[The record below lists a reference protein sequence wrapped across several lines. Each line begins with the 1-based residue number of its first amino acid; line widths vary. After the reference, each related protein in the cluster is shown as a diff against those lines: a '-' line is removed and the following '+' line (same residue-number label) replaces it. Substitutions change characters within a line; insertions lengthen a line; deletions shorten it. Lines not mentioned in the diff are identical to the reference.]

1 MGMLAVVEG
10 AIAEVEA
17 VVAGLDAAT
26 LTGPDAAALTAV
38 FVRGERL
45 CGAGKTLVAGRA
57 ADTSVWRQAGDR
69 SAAHWLARQSGT
81 TVGSAAATLD
91 TAARMDRLP
100 GTDAAFRAG
109 RLSETQAR
117 EITSAAASRPQA
129 EDQLL
134 QVAQRD
140 TVQGLREACRAVTAG
155 DRSDEAARMAAIHR
169 GRYFKH
175 WLDPDGAGRLDAR
188 MTPDALAQVV
198 AQVEARTPAIFDQA
212 RAEGRREP
220 YHAYQADALVALA
233 RGGQPDQENRSG
245 GGPSVA
251 IRVLADHAAL
261 IRGRAE
267 PGETCE
273 IAGIGPVPVATV
285 KTMMA
290 DAYLAVV
297 VTDGV
302 DVYTVA
308 HLGRTVTAHQR
319 TALEVRDRECV
330 IPGCHQT
337 SHLEIDHVDGWAQTG
352 ITKLDRLARLCHFH
366 HAQKTYDGYRLE
378 GTPGHWTWNP
388 PDGTQVQPPPE
399 PVGQPPVAPSPGG
412 YTSGA
417 NQLPVRLPASGSRT
431 AHVRRTDERAT
442 DTTGAEVGS
451 AQLPMLELP
460 LKPP

>member
-1 MGMLAVVEG
+1 MGILAVVEG

-91 TAARMDRLP
+91 TAARMDLLP
-100 GTDAAFRAG
+100 GTDRAFRSG
-109 RLSETQAR
+109 RLSELQAR

-129 EDQLL
+129 EDRLL
-134 QVAQRD
+134 QVAQHD
-140 TVQGLREACRAVTAG
+140 SVQGLRDACRAVTAG
-155 DRSDEAARMAAIHR
+155 GGTDEAARMAAIHR

-188 MTPDALAQVV
+188 MTPDALAVVV
-198 AQVEARTPAIFDQA
+198 AEVEARTGAIFDQA

-220 YHAYQADALVALA
+220 YHAYQADALVAMA
-233 RGGQPDQENRSG
+233 RAAQTDGGAGSG
-245 GGPSVA
+245 PAVA
-251 IRVLADHAAL
+251 ARVLVDHAAL
-261 IRGRAE
+261 IRGWAE

-273 IAGIGPVPVATV
+273 IAGVGPVPVATA
-285 KTMMA
+285 TAMMA
-290 DAYLAVV
+290 DAFLAAV

-330 IPGCHQT
+330 VPGCHQT
-337 SHLEIDHVDGWAQTG
+337 GHLEIDHVDGWAQTG

-378 GTPGHWTWNP
+378 GTPGQWSWTP
-388 PDGTQVQPPPE
+388 PQCTQVQPTHQPAERSQPKPDATVAE
-399 PVGQPPVAPSPGG
+399 GPSTPGHGRDGLAGAAGVGGMNIPAGDRPAAHPS
-412 YTSGA
+412 A
-417 NQLPVRLPASGSRT
+417 
-431 AHVRRTDERAT
+431 
-442 DTTGAEVGS
+442 S
-451 AQLPMLELP
+451 AQAQLRMPDP
-460 LKPP
+460 